1 MESKTGYEC
10 FFEYYYIRIS
20 KIEDYDEFILH
31 LNLIDP
37 IIDRWV
43 REDFFK
49 AYIAIY
55 TAIKS
60 GEVLDVWR
68 TNQDPPSHWIEY
80 DPNEIDSFLARLELM
95 KLANT

>member
-1 MESKTGYEC
+1 MESKTGYEGY
-10 FFEYYYIRIS
+10 FEYYFIQIS

-37 IIDRWV
+37 IIDGWI

-49 AYIAIY
+49 AYIAIS
-55 TAIKS
+55 TNK
-60 GEVLDVWR
+60 GEVIDVWR
-68 TNQDPPSHWIEY
+68 TNQKLSDHWIEY

-95 KLANT
+95 RLANT

>member
-1 MESKTGYEC
+1 MELKTGYEC
-10 FFEYYYIRIS
+10 FFEYYFIQIS
-20 KIEDYDEFILH
+20 KIEDYDEFMRH

-43 REDFFK
+43 REDFIK
-49 AYIAIY
+49 AYIAIS

-68 TNQDPPSHWIEY
+68 TNQEPPAHWIEY

-95 KLANT
+95 RLVNA

>member
-1 MESKTGYEC
+1 MVSETGYEYY
-10 FFEYYYIRIS
+10 FEYYFTQVS
-20 KIEDYDEFILH
+20 KIEDYDEFIRH

-37 IIDRWV
+37 LNDKWI

-49 AYIAIY
+49 AYIAIA
-55 TAIKS
+55 TKD

-68 TNQDPPSHWIEY
+68 TNQNPLPHWIEY

-95 KLANT
+95 KLVNV

>member
-10 FFEYYYIRIS
+10 FFEYYYIQVS
-20 KIEDYDEFILH
+20 KIEDYDEFIRH
-31 LNLIDP
+31 LDLIDP
-37 IIDRWV
+37 LNDKWI

-49 AYIAIY
+49 AYIAIS
-55 TAIKS
+55 TAIRS

-68 TNQDPPSHWIEY
+68 TNQEPPAHWIEY

-95 KLANT
+95 RLANT

>member
-1 MESKTGYEC
+1 MELETGYEC
-10 FFEYYYIRIS
+10 FFEYYYIQIS
-20 KIEDYDEFILH
+20 KIQDYDEFILH

-43 REDFFK
+43 REDFYK
-49 AYIAIY
+49 AYIAIS

-68 TNQDPPSHWIEY
+68 TNQDPPPHWIEY

-95 KLANT
+95 KLTNT

>member
-10 FFEYYYIRIS
+10 FFEYYYIQIS

-37 IIDRWV
+37 IIDRWT

-49 AYIAIY
+49 AYIGIS

-60 GEVLDVWR
+60 GEVLDVGR
-68 TNQDPPSHWIEY
+68 TNQEPPAHWIEY
-80 DPNEIDSFLARLELM
+80 DPNEIDNFLARLELM